1 MAVQDF
7 IPIKDVKK
15 TVEKEEKYKPS
26 LAERTTIETPG
37 KPVPATSLLSQ
48 PTPKKKRARKK
59 VQRKTPTKITPP
71 KKDSIL
77 IITEKPQ
84 AAQKIAQALGSP
96 KKITERGNVSYFEL
110 KKDNKTIVVAS
121 AVGHLFNLTYK
132 AGPGPSLK

>member
-26 LAERTTIETPG
+26 LAERTTIESPG
-37 KPVPATSLLSQ
+37 KPVPATSLLSD
-48 PTPKKKRARKK
+48 PPKKRRARKK
-59 VQRKTPTKITPP
+59 VQRKTPTKISPP

-96 KKITERGNVSYFEL
+96 KKITERGNVSYYEL
-110 KKDNKTIVVAS
+110 KKR
-121 AVGHLFNLTYK
+121 
-132 AGPGPSLK
+132 